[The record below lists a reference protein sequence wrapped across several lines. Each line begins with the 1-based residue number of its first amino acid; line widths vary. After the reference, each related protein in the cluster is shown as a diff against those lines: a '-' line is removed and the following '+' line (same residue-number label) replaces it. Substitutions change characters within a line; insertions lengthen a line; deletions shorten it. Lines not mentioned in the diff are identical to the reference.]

1 MELVN
6 VTKRY
11 FTLIEMMIVMT
22 LIILL
27 IGVLGYNYTGV
38 LEEGKAFKTKAGI
51 QKLETILSLAISQES
66 EILDDISSNWETA
79 VRRSPLVRNPDDVIK
94 DGWGNKYDVQVEGG
108 VVVITSERYKTY
120 IQDNPTMFGDK

>member
-27 IGVLGYNYTGV
+27 IGVLGYNYTRV
-38 LEEGKAFKTKAGI
+38 LEEGKAFKTKAGML
-51 QKLETILSLAISQES
+51 KLETILSLAIAQGSVKA
-66 EILDDISSNWETA
+66 DDIPTKWEE
-79 VRRSPLVRNPDDVIK
+79 VVKDSPLVRNPDDLIK
-94 DGWGNKYDVQVEGG
+94 DGWGNKYDVQVENG
-108 VVVITSERYKTY
+108 VVIIRSERYETY
-120 IQDNPTMFGDK
+120 IQNNPTMFGDK